1 MAGHDHSRRSLAA
14 IPLRLKNLAPA
25 PRLAERLMAH
35 REGIAAVLASSRYNA
50 YIVDEKAAVVARFFR
65 LQTARTA
72 EDRPRSDHE
81 GCVQGFRTA
90 RNVVEP
96 RAGVALLAR
105 CDCG

>member
-50 YIVDEKAAVVARFFR
+50 YIVDEKAAVVARFF
-65 LQTARTA
+65 AFNRTYGR
-72 EDRPRSDHE
+72 RPPEIRS
-81 GCVQGFRTA
+81 
-90 RNVVEP
+90 
-96 RAGVALLAR
+96 
-105 CDCG
+105 